1 MDISKHNRRRD
12 AVRDIAL
19 SQSAAL
25 GEMSSLLEFL
35 QEDASRLDGGE
46 RRPSAIFHEAA
57 RSSRSR

>member
-1 MDISKHNRRRD
+1 
-12 AVRDIAL
+12 
-19 SQSAAL
+19 
-25 GEMSSLLEFL
+25 MSSLLEFL